1 MLLTLNKKRLRH
13 GVAELSRRDDD
24 LASIVDRFGVPPL
37 WARKPGFPTLIRIIL
52 EQQVSLA
59 SADAA
64 YQRLREAVPKLT
76 PGNFLCLNDV
86 CLRSAGFSRQKTA
99 YCRELARALKEKRL
113 RLDMLEQ
120 SNDEIVR
127 EQLKQIKGI
136 GDWTADIYLL
146 MAARRPDIWPSGD
159 LALIKAV
166 SEIKQLEKLPGR
178 EEFDALG
185 ESWRPWRAVAARLL
199 WHYYLNASRRQT

>member
-1 MLLTLNKKRLRH
+1 MLPTLNKERLRH

-76 PGNFLCLNDV
+76 PGNFLGLNDV
-86 CLRSAGFSRQKTA
+86 CLRSAGFSGQKTA

-120 SNDEIVR
+120 SNDETVR

-146 MAARRPDIWPSGD
+146 MAVRRPDIWPSGD